1 MILWL
6 DAHISPKLVPWI
18 HDTFGM
24 DVFHVRD
31 LGLREAEDPDIFYK
45 ARAADAVV
53 ITKDRD
59 FVELFGT
66 LRCSTKS
73 NLDYLRQYFKCSLE
87 NDFLKDSFRRTRV
100 GESRGEFG

>member
-24 DVFHVRD
+24 DVLHVRD

-45 ARAADAVV
+45 ARAADAIKEEKFANV
-53 ITKDRD
+53 KRGD
-59 FVELFGT
+59 
-66 LRCSTKS
+66 K
-73 NLDYLRQYFKCSLE
+73 KCA
-87 NDFLKDSFRRTRV
+87 
-100 GESRGEFG
+100 